1 MQTQAVYFDGA
12 TASDHDVTVAMVPGC
27 LAFSGSGTAP
37 QNWPF
42 ASLTCI
48 EPPQA
53 GHPFRIANG
62 DQPGARLVI
71 RDDGFVAAMIAEAP
85 HLRGGVAP
93 RHVAKVAGWIAG
105 GLATVAALGYLTLQV
120 APQQLAMVMPD
131 TWRQRI
137 GQQIE
142 TSFVEGAKRCEAAAG
157 TAALEHL
164 TARLAE
170 GAAATPPVAIRIYD
184 IPVTN
189 AFALPGARI
198 VVMGELLAKAET
210 PEEVA
215 GVLAHELGH
224 VAGRHAEAQL
234 IRATGLQLLFSAAT
248 GGGGGDT
255 IGTAAGLA
263 TILQY
268 SREAERQADAFAQ
281 ATLEAAAIDP
291 LGLKRF
297 FERILKDEGQS
308 EGGVFGKIG
317 SIFSTHPGT
326 GERIATI
333 RPLPDG
339 VMARQVLSDE
349 EWRALKKIC
358 G

>member
-12 TASDHDVTVAMVPGC
+12 TAGDHDVTVVAVVGGV
-27 LAFSGSGTAP
+27 AFSGSGTAP
-37 QNWPF
+37 ENWPF

-48 EPPQA
+48 EAPQS
-53 GHPFRIANG
+53 GHPFRIANR
-62 DQPGARLVI
+62 DRPGARLVI
-71 RDDGFVAAMIAEAP
+71 RDDAFIAAMIGEAP

-93 RHVAKVAGWIAG
+93 SHIAKVAGWIVG
-105 GLATVAALGYLTLQV
+105 GLAAVAALGYLTLQV

-137 GQQIE
+137 GQQLE
-142 TSFVEGAKRCEAAAG
+142 TSFVEGAKRCETASGAAAL
-157 TAALEHL
+157 AHM

-170 GAAATPPVAIRIYD
+170 GAAAMPPVAIRIYD

-189 AFALPGARI
+189 AFALPGERV

-224 VAGRHAEAQL
+224 AVHRHSEAQL

-248 GGGGGDT
+248 GGGGDT
-255 IGTAAGLA
+255 ITTAASLA
-263 TILQY
+263 AILQY

-281 ATLEAAAIDP
+281 ATLEGAAIDP
-291 LGLKRF
+291 MGLKHF
-297 FERILKDEGQS
+297 FERILKDEGKAT
-308 EGGVFGKIG
+308 GGAFDRIG

-326 GERIATI
+326 DERIAAI

-339 VMARQVLSDE
+339 IMARPVLSDE